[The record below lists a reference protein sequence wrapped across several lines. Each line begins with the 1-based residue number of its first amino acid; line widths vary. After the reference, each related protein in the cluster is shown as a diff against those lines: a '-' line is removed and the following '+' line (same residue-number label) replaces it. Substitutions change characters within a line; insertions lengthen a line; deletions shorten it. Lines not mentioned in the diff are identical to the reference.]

1 MLEIKNLKKTI
12 NGNYVLKDI
21 NLKLTHGEIFGLLS
35 RNGSGKTTLLRCKQF
50 NKLMKAIFCLKMF
63 QLSNIRLLKENVI
76 FMPVQNSFYDRYT
89 YKH

>member
-21 NLKLTHGEIFGLLS
+21 NLKLTHGEIFGLLG
-35 RNGSGKTTLLRCKQF
+35 RNGFGKTTFAK
-50 NKLMKAIFCLKMF
+50 
-63 QLSNIRLLKENVI
+63 
-76 FMPVQNSFYDRYT
+76 FYDRYT